1 MTLRCDTAL
10 HIDASKGQLGPYTCK
25 GDLDCS
31 PVRLSAQVC
40 DGASSHGSQVQGLC
54 VVPRA
59 EPLLLATRV

>member
-10 HIDASKGQLGPYTCK
+10 QIGAIMGQLGPYTRK
-25 GDLDCS
+25 GDVDYS

-40 DGASSHGSQVQGLC
+40 DGASSHGPQVQGLC

-59 EPLLLATRV
+59 EPSLLATRV